1 MDWKK
6 KIIDVIDDTVSRM
19 ELLSEVIGDEG
30 HIVVYIKNDMVFF
43 QMIILL
49 VI

>member
-30 HIVVYIKNDMVFF
+30 HIVVYIKNDMANYCPYVFH
-43 QMIILL
+43 I
-49 VI
+49 V